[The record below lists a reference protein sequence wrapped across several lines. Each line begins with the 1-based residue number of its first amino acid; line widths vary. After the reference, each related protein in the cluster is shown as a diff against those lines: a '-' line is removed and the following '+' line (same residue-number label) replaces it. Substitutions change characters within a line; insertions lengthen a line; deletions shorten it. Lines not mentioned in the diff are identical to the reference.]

1 MILDKLK
8 KLEIESINRGI
19 PIIGFNKGK
28 NLLQKIEQIKPKN
41 VLELGTA
48 NGYSGIIL
56 TSTCAKLYTIDID
69 KRMQDEAKLNFDKFN
84 INYEIINGD
93 AVDEIKKFE
102 NNFFDIVFIDFAKKK
117 YIDVLDDAIRVTK
130 KKGLIIADNINM
142 EKCQDFVKAIATT
155 NKLNTTVDKLN
166 DLSFSIKL

>member
-56 TSTCAKLYTIDID
+56 TSTCK
-69 KRMQDEAKLNFDKFN
+69 
-84 INYEIINGD
+84 
-93 AVDEIKKFE
+93 
-102 NNFFDIVFIDFAKKK
+102 NN
-117 YIDVLDDAIRVTK
+117 T
-130 KKGLIIADNINM
+130 
-142 EKCQDFVKAIATT
+142 
-155 NKLNTTVDKLN
+155 
-166 DLSFSIKL
+166 